1 MFWIK
6 VLAPVFRLKTR
17 GSKAEVCALKLIQRD
32 TFNISSRRY
41 LSSQRCSLYPKELV
55 LIIRRDVLAF
65 SVAFYTVQTLFI
77 PIHGWTT
84 FLAMMAAV
92 VPAATSAD
100 KQRILSYRLVA
111 EGPFAR
117 DNNVQPV
124 EKRQSSLPPPLPS
137 LSCLPVRP
145 LFRRFSVISPPGF
158 PSVSLCLFA
167 SLPKSRELSDVVLS
181 RNWLL
186 RRAIAVVAIVG
197 KR

>member
-1 MFWIK
+1 
-6 VLAPVFRLKTR
+6 
-17 GSKAEVCALKLIQRD
+17 
-32 TFNISSRRY
+32 
-41 LSSQRCSLYPKELV
+41 
-55 LIIRRDVLAF
+55 
-65 SVAFYTVQTLFI
+65 
-77 PIHGWTT
+77 
-84 FLAMMAAV
+84 MAAI

-124 EKRQSSLPPPLPS
+124 EKRQSSLFPPPS
-137 LSCLPVRP
+137 LSLSRP
-145 LFRRFSVISPPGF
+145 LFRCFSVISPLGF

-167 SLPKSRELSDVVLS
+167 TLPKSRELPDVVLS
-181 RNWLL
+181 RNWLP